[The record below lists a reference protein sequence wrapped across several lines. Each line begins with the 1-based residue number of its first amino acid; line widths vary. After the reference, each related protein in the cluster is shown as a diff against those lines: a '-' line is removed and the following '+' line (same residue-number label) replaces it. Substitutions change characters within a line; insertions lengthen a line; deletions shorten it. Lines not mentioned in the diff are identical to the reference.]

1 MASRWVKA
9 AFLAA
14 MGLVIAIYVERLV
27 SDLEEASFEALD
39 VQFAGT
45 WELLSL
51 LLWILVAWL
60 FVLAIIT
67 VVLSFKE
74 DAHTISDVMARLGS
88 IENKLTSMQDDTAE
102 KVTQEEYRAPS
113 SAYEEEPEPEPVF
126 QEEVPPPP
134 RE

>member
-9 AFLAA
+9 AFLAVT
-14 MGLVIAIYVERLV
+14 GLVIAIYAERLV
-27 SDLEEASFEALD
+27 SDLEEALFEALD

-45 WELLSL
+45 WELVWL

-74 DAHTISDVMARLGS
+74 DAHTISDVMALLGS

-102 KVTQEEYRAPS
+102 DVSREEYQAPL
-113 SAYEEEPEPEPVF
+113 SAYDDERTREPFF

>member
-9 AFLAA
+9 AFLAVT
-14 MGLVIAIYVERLV
+14 GLVIAIYAERLV
-27 SDLEEASFEALD
+27 SDLEEALFEALD

-45 WELLSL
+45 WELVWL

-74 DAHTISDVMARLGS
+74 DAHTISDVMARLDL
-88 IENKLTSMQDDTAE
+88 IEDKLTSMQDGTVE
-102 KVTQEEYRAPS
+102 NVPPGEYQAPPS
-113 SAYEEEPEPEPVF
+113 TYDDGQTREPFF